1 MKKNVKLNRN
11 IIKALALGISA
22 TMISQ
27 PIAAYAN
34 DNGDDDDSSKSSGVD
49 ISESIEKADIAD
61 VKTEAGRV
69 DAMVEA
75 AVEKVE
81 DVVATVEGTAA
92 DADKLLN
99 TEAADKAVQDV
110 RDALKLSEGAD
121 AAETHDAIDAEFGV
135 IASDL
140 TAMSKYETAAFA
152 GVGAMERVAKDANA
166 LVDEAK
172 DLETEANNA
181 VGAAE
186 AAVAG
191 ADEKLTQA
199 ETDATNADELKEA
212 ENAKETLDV
221 EVTESISAAGDEIT
235 KAEEALSDI
244 KDRFEDLQF
253 EYDKKVAN
261 HAELLSEVEAAEKE
275 YNDLKEESSK
285 QAKEAGEKLGI
296 LADSAETLAE
306 EAKKALED
314 CDRYARIAEI
324 EKRIDETGKGQ
335 RTWNDYREL
344 FAAIIEDYYIP
355 KIENGTVV
363 KITPHNNNTGT
374 YTYEDGTVDSMG
386 NALNYYEVEYTYKDA
401 DGNEQTGVKLL
412 NYKLADNKSDSS
424 SLRNGGLIIYEKTA
438 KDNVYKTQK
447 QAIELTEEEYAAA
460 NAGEFVEKK
469 LTDNTVNVLYKDESG
484 VISGYDKANGKQ
496 VFTEKSFK
504 NEGATEDEIAAAVER
519 DGSFEVIARDDSEEV
534 VSYSFEDGKLL
545 KTVTANVVTTIYSGA
560 SLDGTVETAETP
572 AARITAT
579 RSVRNMVLSV
589 LSLNKRGTV
598 TTVYTNDNYFS
609 GNIAFAEY
617 ENNRAT
623 GEEGY
628 TYFSKDT
635 NNKVTYTNVGLDD
648 EIKER
653 TEAFREKVANTEKA
667 DEFKELIE
675 KAEES
680 GRAVSIAE
688 AEVNDLKGQIDKLS
702 IDVKDNLTVINEL
715 KCNLSAAE
723 EKLEKVKSDKE
734 NLDKRLQEA
743 IETSEE
749 KIVAYTPAP
758 VVESAG
764 EDRNEAPAA
773 VITEAS
779 VPRAQAPAPAP
790 EVREDENTDDTTAVE
805 ETENAESKGESGSE
819 VTGTEETGTG
829 GSSEETGGAVSE
841 EKITDEATA
850 RASGPAVESTSV
862 DDEEPAL
869 ADSVEKAGI
878 PWWWMFLMVV
888 LGTTGTRLYE
898 KHLEKKKAKES
909 IEK

>member
-1 MKKNVKLNRN
+1 MQKNVKLNRN

-27 PIAAYAN
+27 PIAAYAS
-34 DNGDDDDSSKSSGVD
+34 DNGDDDDSSKSSSVD
-49 ISESIEKADIAD
+49 INESIEKADIAD

-92 DADKLLN
+92 DADKLLD

-121 AAETHDAIDAEFGV
+121 TTETHDAIDAEFGV

-152 GVGAMERVAKDANA
+152 GVGAMERVARDANTI
-166 LVDEAK
+166 VDEAQN
-172 DLETEANNA
+172 LENETNKA
-181 VGAAE
+181 VEAAE
-186 AAVAG
+186 SAVAG

-199 ETDATNADELKEA
+199 ESDVAAADELNEA
-212 ENAKETLDV
+212 EKTKKDLEGD
-221 EVTESISAAGDEIT
+221 VTESIAGAGDEIT
-235 KAEEALSDI
+235 KAETAISDAR
-244 KDRFEDLQF
+244 DRFEDLQF

-285 QAKEAGEKLGI
+285 QAKGAGEKLGI

-306 EAKKALED
+306 EAKKALVD
-314 CDRYARIAEI
+314 CDRYERIAEI
-324 EKRIDETGKGQ
+324 EKGIDDKRADE
-335 RTWNDYREL
+335 RTWKDYDNL
-344 FAAIIEDYYIP
+344 FKAIIEDYYVPEILSGTVTD
-355 KIENGTVV
+355 IILRSSSGTYVYENGNIDTF
-363 KITPHNNNTGT
+363 
-374 YTYEDGTVDSMG
+374 G
-386 NALNYYEVEYTYKDA
+386 NVLNYFEVIYSYVDENGDT
-401 DGNEQTGVKLL
+401 QTATKRL
-412 NYKLADNKSDSS
+412 NYKLADNRSDKAST
-424 SLRNGGLIIYEKTA
+424 RGGGLIIFEKTD
-438 KDNVYKTQK
+438 KEGVYKTKQ
-447 QAIELTEEEYAAA
+447 QAIELTEGELAAA

-469 LTDNTVNVLYKDESG
+469 LTDNTVNVLYKDDSG

-496 VFTEKSFK
+496 VFTETSFK
-504 NEGATEDEIAAAVER
+504 NESATEEEIAAAVER

-609 GNIAFAEY
+609 GNITFAEY

-653 TEAFREKVANTEKA
+653 TEVFREKVANTEKA

-715 KCNLSAAE
+715 KCYLSAAE

-758 VVESAG
+758 VVESTG

-773 VITEAS
+773 VIIEAS

-790 EVREDENTDDTTAVE
+790 EVREDENTGDTTAVE
-805 ETENAESKGESGSE
+805 ETENAESEGESGSE
-819 VTGTEETGTG
+819 VTGTEENGTG
-829 GSSEETGGAVSE
+829 GSSEETGGEVSE
-841 EKITDEATA
+841 EKIADEATA